1 MTLDHELDAA
11 LQTHLSAGGRPD
23 QGAFGALVARL
34 KEAVAAGRVDEAAT
48 ATRRAVLPTLDY
60 TSAQSLYRIYKRIA
74 RHDARSKTARPSL
87 AVLSSFT
94 SKQLVELIELDLFAA
109 GVEPDI
115 YESDYGVF
123 RQEILDPNSRLYEVR
138 PKTVFLATSWRDL
151 AHVPSL
157 GDDREE
163 VDRRLRRELDDIRT
177 LWDTLHDRLG
187 CRILQNNFEL
197 PPWRLLDNHDVRH
210 PAGPARYVARLNRM
224 LADEAPPFVLI
235 HDVDHLAATAG
246 RWAFSDERFFHH
258 AKLPCSPECLV
269 DYAHNVASILLAELG
284 LSKKC
289 LVLDLDNTL
298 WGGVI
303 GDDGLGGIR
312 LGQGDAEGEAFLSFQ
327 RYVRGL
333 QRRGVILA
341 VCSKN
346 EQHVAEDAFRE
357 HPEMV
362 LRLDDISCFIANWTD
377 KATNLRTIAQR
388 LNIGLNSLVLV
399 DDNPA
404 ERALVRQLAPEVAV
418 PEMPEDPAGYVQAL
432 QSHRY
437 FQMVALGDEDLQR
450 TDYYRANA
458 ERRQAQGSSGNLDE
472 FLRSLNMT
480 ARVEPIRPATLQRT
494 AQLINK
500 SNQFNLT
507 TRRCDPARLTAMVA
521 DPQWITR
528 TVALADR
535 FGDNGLIS
543 VLLAHVDGKTL
554 SIDTWLMSCRVLK
567 RDVEHFLLNHLVDV
581 ARSLGLTRLRGQYIP
596 TPRNVIVR
604 DHYAR
609 LGFEQVQ
616 ADTDGNTSWELAIS
630 DEWRPLPCFIEEER
644 ASRRKAA

>member
-1 MTLDHELDAA
+1 MTLDHELDTA
-11 LQTHLSAGGRPD
+11 LQAYLSAGGRSD
-23 QGAFGALVARL
+23 RGVFGALIARL

-60 TSAQSLYRIYKRIA
+60 TSAQSLYRIYKRATRDI
-74 RHDARSKTARPSL
+74 SSTSSTVQL

-94 SKQLVELIELDLFAA
+94 SSQLVELIELNLFAA
-109 GVEPDI
+109 GVEPEI
-115 YESDYGVF
+115 YESHYGVF

-151 AHVPSL
+151 AHVPDL
-157 GDDREE
+157 GDDRTDVE
-163 VDRRLRRELDDIRT
+163 RRLRKELDEIRS

-197 PPWRLLDNHDVRH
+197 PPWRLLDNHDARH

-224 LADEAPPFVLI
+224 LADEAPPFVTI

-269 DYAHNVASILLAELG
+269 DYAHNVASILSAELG

-333 QRRGVILA
+333 QQRGVILA

-346 EQHVAEDAFRE
+346 ERPVAENVFRE

-362 LRLDDISCFIANWTD
+362 LRLDDISCFVANWTD
-377 KATNLRTIAQR
+377 KAANLRTIAER

-418 PEMPEDPAGYVQAL
+418 PEMPEDPADYVQAL

-437 FQMVALGDEDLQR
+437 FQMVALADEDLQR

-458 ERRQAQGSSGNLDE
+458 ERRQAQSNSGNLDD

-480 ARVEPIRPATLQRT
+480 ARVEPIRPATLQRS

-507 TRRCDPARLTAMVA
+507 TRRRSPTELTAMVD
-521 DPQWITR
+521 DPRWITR

-535 FGDNGLIS
+535 FGDNGLIG
-543 VLLAHVDGKTL
+543 VLLAHIDGDTL

-567 RDVEHFLLNHLVDV
+567 RDVEHFLLNHTVDV
-581 ARSLGLTRLRGQYIP
+581 ARSLGLTRVCGQYIP
-596 TPRNVIVR
+596 SPRNVIVR

-609 LGFEQVQ
+609 LGFEQVW
-616 ADTDGNTSWELAIS
+616 ADPDGQTRWELAVS

-644 ASRRKAA
+644 ASGRKAA